1 MLFWGRVWSG
11 FHSPGIKNHAEA
23 ALNQGGS
30 LSPARLTSHL
40 KSGPPL
46 LTHFCAFDTLR
57 LGGCMDKT
65 DPLTNSTMAAPVAI
79 LGVPFDS
86 VTTSETIE
94 IIARMIES
102 GEPHYIATANVD
114 FLVQA
119 AKDVELRRI
128 LFDAHLV
135 LCDGTPLLWASRLLG
150 NELPE
155 RVAGSDVVPLLLK
168 EAAEKGYRVYFL
180 GAQPVVCAQA
190 VEKLRAQF
198 PALQIVGHHSPPF
211 KPLVD

>member
-1 MLFWGRVWSG
+1 M
-11 FHSPGIKNHAEA
+11 
-23 ALNQGGS
+23 Q
-30 LSPARLTSHL
+30 
-40 KSGPPL
+40 
-46 LTHFCAFDTLR
+46 
-57 LGGCMDKT
+57 MDKT

-86 VTTSETIE
+86 VTTAETIE
-94 IIARMIES
+94 IIARLIES

-150 NELPE
+150 NPLAE
-155 RVAGSDVVPLLLK
+155 RVAGADIVPLLIRV
-168 EAAEKGYRVYFL
+168 AAERGYRIFLL
-180 GAQPVVCAQA
+180 GARPETAQRA
-190 VEKLRAQF
+190 VANLRQ
-198 PALQIVGHHSPPF
+198 QY
-211 KPLVD
+211 

>member
-1 MLFWGRVWSG
+1 M
-11 FHSPGIKNHAEA
+11 A
-23 ALNQGGS
+23 
-30 LSPARLTSHL
+30 T
-40 KSGPPL
+40 L
-46 LTHFCAFDTLR
+46 L
-57 LGGCMDKT
+57 LGGTMDKT

-86 VTTSETIE
+86 VTTAETLE
-94 IIARMIES
+94 IIARMIDS

-135 LCDGTPLLWASRLLG
+135 LCDGAPLLWASKLLG
-150 NELPE
+150 NRLPE
-155 RVAGSDVVPLLLK
+155 RVAGSDVVPLLMK

-180 GAQPVVCAQA
+180 GAEPAVAAKA
-190 VEKLRAQF
+190 VEILRAQY
-198 PALQIVGHHSPPF
+198 PTLKIVGHHSPPF
-211 KPLVD
+211 NPLVEMDHDERVERRRV

>member
-1 MLFWGRVWSG
+1 MTPFCL
-11 FHSPGIKNHAEA
+11 IA
-23 ALNQGGS
+23 
-30 LSPARLTSHL
+30 T
-40 KSGPPL
+40 L
-46 LTHFCAFDTLR
+46 LV
-57 LGGCMDKT
+57 GGCMDKT

-86 VTTSETIE
+86 VTTAETLE
-94 IIARMIES
+94 IIERMIES

-135 LCDGTPLLWASRLLG
+135 LCDGTPLLWASRILG
-150 NELPE
+150 NRLPE

-168 EAAEKGYRVYFL
+168 QAGEKGYRVYFL
-180 GAQPVVCAQA
+180 GAEPEVCATA
-190 VEKLRAQF
+190 VQKLREQF
-198 PALQIVGHHSPPF
+198 PTLQIVGHDSPPF
-211 KPLVD
+211 KPLVEMDHDGIINRIRAAQPDLLFVGFGCPKQEKWIKMHYQSL

>member
-1 MLFWGRVWSG
+1 
-11 FHSPGIKNHAEA
+11 
-23 ALNQGGS
+23 
-30 LSPARLTSHL
+30 
-40 KSGPPL
+40 
-46 LTHFCAFDTLR
+46 
-57 LGGCMDKT
+57 MDKT

-86 VTTSETIE
+86 VTTAETIE

-150 NELPE
+150 NRLPE

-180 GAQPVVCAQA
+180 GAAPEVCAQA
-190 VEKLRAQF
+190 VEKLREQF
-198 PALQIVGHHSPPF
+198 STLQIAGHYSPPGCA
-211 KPLVD
+211 K